1 MATDE
6 LRSPLL
12 PPRRPR
18 RVSSAAATLALL
30 LVAGLGPLPSA
41 CCGTSRSRHR
51 PRSSPPDPVEL
62 TLLAAANDKGAG
74 MSYAAPSRIL
84 FSSDHSSTVAC

>member
-41 CCGTSRSRHR
+41 CCVTIRSRHR
-51 PRSSPPDPVEL
+51 PISSPPDPVEL
-62 TLLAAANDKGAG
+62 TLLAAAHDKGAG
-74 MSYAAPSRIL
+74 TPYAAVPRIIY
-84 FSSDHSSTVAC
+84 SSDHSIVAC